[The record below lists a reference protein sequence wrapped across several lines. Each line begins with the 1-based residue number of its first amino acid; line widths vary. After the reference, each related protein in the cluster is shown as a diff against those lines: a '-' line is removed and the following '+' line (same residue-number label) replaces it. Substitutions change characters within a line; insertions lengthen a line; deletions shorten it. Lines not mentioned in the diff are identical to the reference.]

1 MSNHRPIG
9 SDDPSFDDVVL
20 EALAEAHAT
29 PPPPALRS
37 RLLIA
42 ARASAGAAAARRA
55 ATRWRTLGSLA
66 AATTLV
72 MGGLLASVLRHG
84 GARESELAQLRAANA
99 DLEARLD
106 VQGKSLVALREALE
120 SQAQVLRVLAGPRT
134 LVATLAPPGGQTASG
149 RVVVD
154 ASTGEAALVV
164 VGLDAPGEGKT
175 YELWAIRGNRPPEPA
190 GLFAGGGTAVAQMSR
205 VPDPTSVTTFA
216 VSIEPSGGS
225 TSPTGPIVLAGP
237 VRS

>member
-29 PPPPALRS
+29 PALRS

-55 ATRWRTLGSLA
+55 ATRWRRLGSLA

-72 MGGLLASVLRHG
+72 MGGLLAGALRHG

-120 SQAQVLRVLAGPRT
+120 SQAQVLRVLAGP
-134 LVATLAPPGGQTASG
+134 
-149 RVVVD
+149 
-154 ASTGEAALVV
+154 
-164 VGLDAPGEGKT
+164 
-175 YELWAIRGNRPPEPA
+175 
-190 GLFAGGGTAVAQMSR
+190 
-205 VPDPTSVTTFA
+205 
-216 VSIEPSGGS
+216 
-225 TSPTGPIVLAGP
+225 
-237 VRS
+237 

>member
-1 MSNHRPIG
+1 MSDHKPIE
-9 SDDPSFDDVVL
+9 SDDPPLDDVAL
-20 EALAEAHAT
+20 EALAEAYAT
-29 PPPPALRS
+29 PPPPALRD
-37 RLLIA
+37 RLLA
-42 ARASAGAAAARRA
+42 AASAGAAARRA

-72 MGGLLASVLRHG
+72 MGGLLASVLRHS
-84 GARESELAQLRAANA
+84 GARESEL
-99 DLEARLD
+99 
-106 VQGKSLVALREALE
+106 
-120 SQAQVLRVLAGPRT
+120 AQVLRVLAGPRT
-134 LVATLAPPGGQTASG
+134 LVATLAPTAGQPASG

-175 YELWAIRGNRPPEPA
+175 YELWAIRGDRPPAPA
-190 GLFAGGGTAVAQMSR
+190 GLFAGGRTAVAQMPR
-205 VPDPTSVTTFA
+205 VPDPTSVTAFA

>member
-42 ARASAGAAAARRA
+42 ARASAGAAAARCA
-55 ATRWRTLGSLA
+55 ATRWRRLGSLA

-72 MGGLLASVLRHG
+72 MGGLLAGALRHG